1 LPESA
6 WAYFTAYR
14 TILYGIHG
22 RFMVLKS
29 GVEDPEKFL
38 SKEGMQK
45 ILKAALPHRR
55 EFIDVNE
62 PEQYF
67 VLLEEIESH
76 LLIELRKI
84 LEGKEADQAAA
95 VRAQEITAAIRN
107 AEKERAEKNIVG
119 AKSRS

>member
-1 LPESA
+1 
-6 WAYFTAYR
+6 
-14 TILYGIHG
+14 
-22 RFMVLKS
+22 MVLKS